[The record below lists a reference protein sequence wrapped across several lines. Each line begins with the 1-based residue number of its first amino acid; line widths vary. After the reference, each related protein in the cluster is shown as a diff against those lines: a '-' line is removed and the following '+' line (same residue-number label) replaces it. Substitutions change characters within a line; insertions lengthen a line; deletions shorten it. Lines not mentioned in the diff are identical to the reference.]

1 MTWFLGLRPKL
12 INVYNDKLWPSL
24 GLATKYIIPKKY
36 DIVSVLDEKNYE

>member
-12 INVYNDKLWPSL
+12 INVYNDNLRPSL